1 MQGHAGKEIVCRGQ
15 PGHDRF
21 ARNLQAGLQVYRINE
36 QLRDNHQEI
45 NRLQAR
51 LDNSATSET
60 ERAWIR
66 NALSQLDLEQHRLRS
81 QLYQQ
86 RLLAP

>member
-1 MQGHAGKEIVCRGQ
+1 MRSLDIAATQFGKGGRG
-15 PGHDRF
+15 
-21 ARNLQAGLQVYRINE
+21 
-36 QLRDNHQEI
+36 
-45 NRLQAR
+45 
-51 LDNSATSET
+51 
-60 ERAWIR
+60 R